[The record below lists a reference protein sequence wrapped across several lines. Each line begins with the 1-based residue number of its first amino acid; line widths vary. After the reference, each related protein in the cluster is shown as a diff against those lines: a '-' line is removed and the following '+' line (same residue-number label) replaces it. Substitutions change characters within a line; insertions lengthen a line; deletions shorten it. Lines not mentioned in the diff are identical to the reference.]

1 MKTQSKTIV
10 VWADSDLLKDVN
22 LEAISHF
29 LKTRYEVLITDSYKE
44 LLAYCQQRNPIAAL
58 IVDENLQSSTEALQH
73 LKLQF
78 PELLRF
84 VASADLPIDTLT
96 HLYEQNLIHKHIRD
110 QKKPELLEI
119 QLQET
124 SALIQIVCER
134 NKFLEL
140 SITDPVTQLT
150 NHRFFQQRL
159 RQELHKAK
167 THKDALSLIM
177 IDVDH
182 FKLLNDQ
189 FGHPKGDS
197 VLAVIAK
204 TIKDRLPAPASV
216 SRYGGEEFAVIVPK
230 CTAKRAYEIAEDIRL
245 SIVNIHAIDFRLSIS
260 LGVASYPEHG
270 LDADEILALADQAL
284 YYAKRQGRNITI
296 VAGDSSY

>member
-1 MKTQSKTIV
+1 MKTQSKTLVI
-10 VWADSDLLKDVN
+10 WADSELLKDVN
-22 LEAISHF
+22 LAAISHF
-29 LKTRYEVLITDSYKE
+29 FKTRYEVLITDSYKE
-44 LLAYCQQRNPIAAL
+44 LLSYCQQRNPIAAL

-84 VASADLPIDTLT
+84 VVSADFPINTLT

-110 QKKPELLEI
+110 QKKSELLEL
-119 QLQET
+119 QLQEA

-197 VLAVIAK
+197 FLAVIAK

-245 SIVNIHAIDFRLSIS
+245 SIVNIHTIDFRLSIS